1 MVNYLQIVRQRPQLI
16 ETEMRIIFLS
26 LIFLGLFSCKESS
39 SVKADKNNSEVLSEK
54 IIQSKYPDALD
65 RVFKAHGGL
74 QNWTKKKVLV
84 YDLPKAGYTEI
95 HTTDLIT
102 RMDKIVSPDYSL
114 GFDGKH
120 VWLLDK
126 YGSYKGDPVFYH
138 NLMFYFYAMP
148 FVLADDGIIY
158 GETTN
163 LIFEGKSYPGI
174 SISYD
179 SGVGTSPKDEYFLH
193 YDPQTYQMAWLGY
206 TVTYNSGE
214 KSDNVKWIR
223 YDQWMEVTNII
234 LPKAMTWYAYEGKV
248 IKEAK
253 NTVQFDNIVLS
264 ETSKPETFYA
274 MPEGSKII
282 ERPQQ

>member
-1 MVNYLQIVRQRPQLI
+1 
-16 ETEMRIIFLS
+16 MRNVFLLIIFL
-26 LIFLGLFSCKESS
+26 GYFSCKESS
-39 SVKADKNNSEVLSEK
+39 RDNADKKNPQDLPAKMVK
-54 IIQSKYPDALD
+54 SKYPDALT
-65 RVFKAHGGL
+65 RVFKTHGGL

-84 YDLPKAGYTEI
+84 YDLPKVGFIET
-95 HTTDLIT
+95 HTTDLKT
-102 RMDKIVSPDYSL
+102 RMDKIVSSNFSM

-126 YGSYKGDPVFYH
+126 TGSYKGDPVFYH

-174 SISYD
+174 RISYN
-179 SGVGTSPKDEYFLH
+179 SGVGTSPKDEYFMH

-206 TVTYNSGE
+206 TVTYRSGE

-223 YDQWMEVTNII
+223 YTDWIEVNNII
-234 LPKAMTWYAYEGKV
+234 LPKTITWHACEGKV

-253 NTVQFDNIVLS
+253 KTVHFENVTLS
-264 ETSKPETFYA
+264 ENLEPASYFEIPD
-274 MPEGSKII
+274 GGII
-282 ERPQQ
+282 VEREKG